1 MIRNS
6 IRPNRARSVR
16 SIVGFVG
23 LVALCAAMPALAY
36 TGENLAKFA
45 KVSLEQARQIALKA
59 HPGVIADQELEKEPG
74 GSGLRYS
81 FDVQMGKV
89 TQEVGVD
96 ALTGHVLE
104 NKPEGTHP
112 D

>member
-6 IRPNRARSVR
+6 IRPNRTQQVR
-16 SIVGFVG
+16 SIVGFIG
-23 LVALCAAMPALAY
+23 MAAMCAATPVRAY

-45 KVSLEQARQIALKA
+45 KVSLEQARRTALA
-59 HPGVIADQELEKEPG
+59 VRPGAIINQELEREPG

-81 FDVQMGKV
+81 FDVRAGKV

-96 ALTGHVLE
+96 AMTGHVLE
-104 NKPEGTHP
+104 NKPEGAHP

>member
-1 MIRNS
+1 MNS
-6 IRPNRARSVR
+6 VRPHRAKSVR
-16 SIVGFVG
+16 SIVGLIAVA
-23 LVALCAAMPALAY
+23 ALCAGTSAWAY

-59 HPGVIADQELEKEPG
+59 HPGVIIDQELEKEPG
-74 GSGLRYS
+74 GSALRYS
-81 FDVQMGKV
+81 FDIRAGSV

-96 ALTGHVLE
+96 ASTGRVLE
-104 NKPEGTHP
+104 NKPEGAHP